1 METENPDWTADDVQ
15 ALRVERGQS
24 QTAFGLELYDTTEG
38 TAQSRVSEIER
49 GDRDPSSAVRRT
61 LQRMEEG
68 EI

>member
-1 METENPDWTADDVQ
+1 MSNQSNEWTADDVQ

>member
-1 METENPDWTADDVQ
+1 MTDNRSDWTADDVQ
-15 ALRVERGQS
+15 ALRTERGQS
-24 QTAFGLELYDTTEG
+24 QTAFGLELYDTTDG

-49 GDRDPSSAVRRT
+49 GDRQPSSAVRRT

>member
-1 METENPDWTADDVQ
+1 MSTARRNWTGRQVKN
-15 ALRVERGQS
+15 LRIQRGQS
-24 QTAFGLELYDTTEG
+24 QTAFGLELYDTTDG

-49 GDRDPSSAVRRT
+49 GDRQPSSAVRRT

>member
-1 METENPDWTADDVQ
+1 MSNQSNEWTADNVQ
-15 ALRVERGQS
+15 ALRTERGQS

-49 GDRDPSSAVRRT
+49 GDREPSSAVRRT